1 MSLPNIPVGGTYG
14 LLLLAYLFTVAAVL
28 TYKAI
33 VSKDLLKAILYSA
46 GQSVAFAIA
55 LTVLM
60 APDVLYAYLA
70 VSVGI
75 YPIILLYAVRRTER
89 FERGGGGG

>member
-1 MSLPNIPVGGTYG
+1 MTSLPVGGIYG
-14 LLLLAYLFTVAAVL
+14 LALLAYLFTVATIL

-75 YPIILLYAVRRTER
+75 YPIILLYAVRRTQRYE
-89 FERGGGGG
+89 GGGGGGG

>member
-1 MSLPNIPVGGTYG
+1 MTSLPIGGTYG
-14 LLLLAYLFTVAAVL
+14 LVLLAYLFTIAAIL

-75 YPIILLYAVRRTER
+75 YPIVLLYAVRRTQRYE
-89 FERGGGGG
+89 GGGEGE